1 MRLTILYL
9 RSRLAGRS
17 ALTIAFTVLAA
28 WTLSWFLISQQ
39 ISSVS
44 HGGLTPI
51 QILATL
57 LAACILGASIHS
69 PFGDAERTVAYPLS
83 PLRLGHLSGL
93 LVWSLLFLVAA
104 LLAFDLD
111 GARPAYPFLVLV
123 RNLVGFTGLALLT
136 ARLLGARLSWVLP
149 VALGISP
156 FVLLVASRNAISR
169 TIELVL
175 SWQLQSGGEK
185 VPWIIAFVLFVAGLG
200 LVCIFGSREPA
211 DEAE

>member
-1 MRLTILYL
+1 MLYL
-9 RSRLAGRS
+9 RSRLVGRS
-17 ALTIAFTVLAA
+17 ALTLAFTFLAA
-28 WTLSWFLISQQ
+28 WGLSWFLISQQ
-39 ISSVS
+39 ISGVG

-51 QILATL
+51 QLLATL

-69 PFGDAERTVAYPLS
+69 PFGDAERTVAYTLS

-93 LVWSLLFLVAA
+93 LIWSVLLLVIA
-104 LLAFDLD
+104 LLAFDLH

-136 ARLLGARLSWVLP
+136 ARLLGARISWILP

-156 FVLLVASRNAISR
+156 FVLLVASRNAVSR
-169 TIELVL
+169 TTELIL
-175 SWQLQSGGEK
+175 SWQLQSGGDK
-185 VPWIIAFVLFVAGLG
+185 VSWTIALVLFAAGLG
-200 LVCIFGSREPA
+200 LICIFGPQEPA